1 MGNQVIQATLGIRQ
15 GQKAKKV
22 KRNTKKNTEGN
33 KQHRSHKKTGRNPG
47 DRDGQAVP
55 VSYKT
60 TTMLLI
66 LMSGNRLVGHIHSGT
81 YQRSIDILRN

>member
-22 KRNTKKNTEGN
+22 KRNIKKNTEGN

-47 DRDGQAVP
+47 LLSRYMENYGHLSIIYQAVHLFLP
-55 VSYKT
+55 S
-60 TTMLLI
+60 
-66 LMSGNRLVGHIHSGT
+66 
-81 YQRSIDILRN
+81 

>member
-47 DRDGQAVP
+47 DRDG
-55 VSYKT
+55 
-60 TTMLLI
+60 
-66 LMSGNRLVGHIHSGT
+66 
-81 YQRSIDILRN
+81 